1 MTITIGKLAKAAGVK
16 IDTIRYYER
25 QGLIEPARRTEA
37 GYRQFDRDAIRRV
50 MFIRTAQS
58 VGFTLSEIMRL
69 INFDGSSQAT
79 AADVLKA
86 TEAKIEAHTKKM
98 QELRKLKKTLMH
110 IAQLCP
116 GDETPASECPILDFF
131 YPDDATSL
139 LALKEIEND
148 A

>member
-1 MTITIGKLAKAAGVK
+1 MTMTIGMLANAAGVK

-25 QGLIEPARRTEA
+25 QGLVEPESRTDA
-37 GYRQFDRDAIRRV
+37 GYRQFGRDAVRRV

-58 VGFTLSEIMRL
+58 VGFTLGEIARL
-69 INFDGSSQAT
+69 LNFDGSCEAT

-98 QELRKLKKTLMH
+98 QELRKLKKTLVH
-110 IAQLCP
+110 IAKLCP

-131 YPDDATSL
+131 YPKD
-139 LALKEIEND
+139 N
-148 A
+148 